1 MPSAWII
8 GVGSTVFGRQPTL
21 THRDLATQVITSTL
35 ADAALASAATIGS
48 VWFASVMSDYWGQ
61 ALQRGQAT
69 LLPLLR
75 SGVLPSRV
83 PITNVEAACASG
95 SVAFHNAVKDVLS
108 GEAEASLAVGV
119 EKLFDP
125 RDRERILKWFQLG
138 EAPFDLEDI
147 ISSYRA
153 VSAKHGLSFAPRSD
167 RSLPMDTYSV
177 QAQLHMKRY
186 GTTLKQLALVASKNR
201 LHASMNPKAHHQVGI
216 TPAEVLSDKPIAGPL
231 TRAMC
236 APMTDGASAVL
247 VVSSDALN
255 RCSAE
260 TRANAIRVRAVASS
274 GGKYSAPYEPS
285 LTRYAADLAYERAG
299 LGPSDIDLAEVHDAT
314 AYCEIYQSEMLG
326 FCDIGEGGPLVESGA
341 SQLGGRRPINVSG
354 GLVGKGHPIAATGL
368 SMIGELVT
376 QLRGKAASRQVEGAR
391 LALHQNGGGIMGFEE
406 ALCVVSILEQPQR
419 RV

>member
-1 MPSAWII
+1 
-8 GVGSTVFGRQPTL
+8 
-21 THRDLATQVITSTL
+21 
-35 ADAALASAATIGS
+35 
-48 VWFASVMSDYWGQ
+48 
-61 ALQRGQAT
+61 
-69 LLPLLR
+69 
-75 SGVLPSRV
+75 
-83 PITNVEAACASG
+83 
-95 SVAFHNAVKDVLS
+95 
-108 GEAEASLAVGV
+108 
-119 EKLFDP
+119 
-125 RDRERILKWFQLG
+125 
-138 EAPFDLEDI
+138 
-147 ISSYRA
+147 
-153 VSAKHGLSFAPRSD
+153 
-167 RSLPMDTYSV
+167 MDTYSV